1 MKATKHSPHVL
12 ITGASGFLGNYLLK
26 LAPESL
32 LVLGQYRNHRPIV
45 CPANCS
51 LVRQDFLDSMDEFLA
66 RYRPGVII
74 HTAAM
79 AQLDECEEKPELA
92 DRLNVQVTEQL
103 AKWAAQIGARF
114 IFISTDIVFDGTRGN
129 YTESDQPRSI
139 NHYGKTKTE
148 AEQRVLRLHPDA
160 VVVRTSIIYGKAL
173 GGRPSFTE
181 VLLRRLRHGENV
193 PVFTDQYRSPVFVE
207 DLGRAIWEL
216 AENDFRGILH
226 VAGPERLSRER
237 IGEIV
242 CEVFRLNPELLVPI
256 QTEDIQ
262 LRAPRPLDTS
272 LNIDLATRVLNTPL
286 QPFRDGIRQAF
297 PEWEA

>member
-1 MKATKHSPHVL
+1 MNATEHSPHAL

-26 LAPESL
+26 LAPASVR
-32 LVLGQYRNHRPIV
+32 VLGQYRNHRPVV
-45 CPANCS
+45 CPPNCQ
-51 LVRQDFLDSMDEFLA
+51 LVRQDWLRPMDEFLS
-66 RYRPGVII
+66 RYRPGIII

-79 AQLDECEEKPELA
+79 AQLDECEEKKELA
-92 DRLNVQVTEQL
+92 NRLNIRVTEQL
-103 AKWAAQIGARF
+103 AEWAAQIDARF
-114 IFISTDIVFDGTRGN
+114 IFISTDIVFDGSRGN
-129 YTESDQPRSI
+129 YTESDRPHPI
-139 NHYGKTKTE
+139 NHYGRTKAE
-148 AEQRVLRLHPDA
+148 AEQRVLRLHPNA

-207 DLGRAIWEL
+207 DLARAIWEL

-272 LNIDLATRVLNTPL
+272 LNIDLATQVLNTPL
-286 QPFRDGIRQAF
+286 HPFRGGVRLAF
-297 PEWEA
+297 PDS